1 MFTDVIF
8 LSRLQF
14 AVSTAFHFIFVPLSI
29 GLALLVVLMET
40 QYVRTRDREWKR
52 QAWFWGRILAMNF
65 ILGVVTGITLE
76 FQFGTNW
83 SAYSKYVGD
92 VFGPLLAIEVTTAF
106 FLESTFLA
114 VWVFGWRKLS
124 ARAHLVSIWAV
135 LFGSLI
141 SAYWIIAANSWM
153 QHPVG
158 YAIRNGRAE
167 ITDFFAVVTQWAAV
181 IAFAHTVTACLVLGG
196 FFVLGVSA
204 LNLLRGREQQFFIRA
219 IGVAAPIAL
228 IFSVLLIVEGHLSGE
243 EVANMQPA
251 KLAAMESHWQ
261 TGSHVPLSVLAWPDE
276 ENEGNIF
283 EAIEIPG
290 GLSFLSYSDFDAE
303 VKGLKDFPPEDRP
316 PVLISFLAFRLMVGI
331 GTALPLIAGL
341 AWLMR
346 RRIAEPKLRPLR
358 LLLAVSLPLPGLAIL
373 AGWALTEVGRQP
385 WIVYGVMRTKDAV
398 SPIAASQAAG
408 SLVLLFLL
416 FSVILIV
423 GAFLIGR
430 FALQG
435 PPDAD
440 GPAFLQEG
448 GRS

>member
-204 LNLLRGREQQFFIRA
+204 LNLLRGRA

-316 PVLISFLAFRLMVGI
+316 SVLISFLAFRLMVGI